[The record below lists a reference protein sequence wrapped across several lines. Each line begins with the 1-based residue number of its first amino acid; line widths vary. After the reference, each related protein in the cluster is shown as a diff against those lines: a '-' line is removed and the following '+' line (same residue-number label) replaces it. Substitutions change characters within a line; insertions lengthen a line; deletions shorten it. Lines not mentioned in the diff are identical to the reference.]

1 MHDDLY
7 TTEHPDLHHS
17 QQANVALSVKP
28 ENVTYCRGCRERYRN
43 YSVTNRKLVDKFDN
57 RSLSRSP
64 NPRAL
69 IIAIIVNTMQ
79 SMHEAQHYK
88 EGVALSG
95 TVIREGRELEN
106 EIKAIRDE
114 IRQVKTLLDTSR
126 QR

>member
-1 MHDDLY
+1 M
-7 TTEHPDLHHS
+7 
-17 QQANVALSVKP
+17 
-28 ENVTYCRGCRERYRN
+28 
-43 YSVTNRKLVDKFDN
+43 TNRKLVDKFDN